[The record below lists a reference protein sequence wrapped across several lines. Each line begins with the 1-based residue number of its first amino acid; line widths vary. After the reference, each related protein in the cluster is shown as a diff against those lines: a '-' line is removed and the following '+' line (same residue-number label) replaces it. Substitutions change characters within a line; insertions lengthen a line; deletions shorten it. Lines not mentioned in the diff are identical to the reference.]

1 MKNNNVDVYKLYFDW
16 CTKQNET
23 PLKRDEFENL
33 ADSSGSI
40 NLADLMKKHQGFSLE
55 NSKSTQIV
63 QESKGIKDHSIEI
76 TEQEAKFITSA
87 VSSYATNSTLKGAFF
102 GGSWIGDMLGKLL
115 RNEK

>member
-1 MKNNNVDVYKLYFDW
+1 MKNNKVDAYKLYIDW
-16 CTKQNET
+16 CSNQNET
-23 PLKRDEFENL
+23 PLKREEFENL

-55 NSKSTQIV
+55 NSKATQIV
-63 QESKGIKDHSIEI
+63 QVSKDIEDHSIERK
-76 TEQEAKFITSA
+76 EQEAKFITSA

-102 GGSWIGDMLGKLL
+102 GGSWIGGIIGKLF